1 MLTLFLPVSLSVCLS
16 ISLSVCPP
24 THLSVRASGF
34 QFIWRS
40 VCLCVCLSSYF
51 FFLFV
56 RIFVFFCLSVCLT
69 VWLSVS
75 AFALS
80 LSAIQVLSVSCAL
93 FTSCGVMCCLSVCPA
108 CPSVFY
114 LLVISLKVVT
124 FYLPILFCSFLLYL
138 LHSLSTHNHHSYL
151 YEVTD
156 EA

>member
-1 MLTLFLPVSLSVCLS
+1 MFVQL
-16 ISLSVCPP
+16 
-24 THLSVRASGF
+24 
-34 QFIWRS
+34 
-40 VCLCVCLSSYF
+40 F

-93 FTSCGVMCCLSVCPA
+93 FTSCGVMCCLSVM
-108 CPSVFY
+108 S
-114 LLVISLKVVT
+114 I
-124 FYLPILFCSFLLYL
+124 SFLFACYL
-138 LHSLSTHNHHSYL
+138 SEGCYSLFADTFPFFPFISVTYLSTHNHHSYL
-151 YEVTD
+151 HEVTD